1 MEELFKKRK
10 SMQLFR
16 NSCKSVEQYLNIVN
30 QDHSH
35 LKLATRSPGASPCGA
50 GRNNGRTAE
59 VSEHHGFGNIGNTR
73 AAPGVSDALPMD
85 TTLSSPAGSTA
96 VDLGRRVRAARLAH
110 DLTLDTASRLCG
122 VSRSTLSKIENGNM
136 SPTFDVLQK
145 IVVGLKIDLGEL
157 FGSVP
162 KLNAGGRR
170 ALTRSGAGQRHAY
183 RGYQMEL
190 LATDLAHKAMLPF
203 RIRITAH
210 SLDAFDDWGRHEGEE
225 FLYVI
230 SGSVCLYSELYAPTQ
245 LEAGDSLYFDSRT
258 GHAAISTSKE
268 DAEVLWMATSAT
280 IPAAATQAA
289 APKKTAR
296 SRAKTTDV

>member
-1 MEELFKKRK
+1 
-10 SMQLFR
+10 
-16 NSCKSVEQYLNIVN
+16 
-30 QDHSH
+30 
-35 LKLATRSPGASPCGA
+35 
-50 GRNNGRTAE
+50 
-59 VSEHHGFGNIGNTR
+59 
-73 AAPGVSDALPMD
+73 MD
-85 TTLSSPAGSTA
+85 TLLSQPAATSTA
-96 VDLGRRVRAARLAH
+96 DLGRRVRAARVAH
-110 DLTLDTASRLCG
+110 DLTLDTASRVCG
-122 VSRSTLSKIENGNM
+122 VSRSTLSKIENGLM

-162 KLNAGGRR
+162 KHNAGGRR
-170 ALTRSGAGQRHAY
+170 ALTRHGAGQRHAY

-230 SGSVCLYSELYAPTQ
+230 SGSVCLYSELYAPTT

-280 IPAAATQAA
+280 ASTPAAATSAVRETKPATKAA
-289 APKKTAR
+289 
-296 SRAKTTDV
+296 RAKSKLSAT